1 MQLNFNENNGP
12 VDTAIEDLINF
23 VGDVR
28 RPKLVRNMILTA
40 LKAGQED
47 SGGVDLKMMSTSLKE
62 MRYTAKVFGDYNRFK
77 KVTVFGSARTQPEE
91 KIYDMARQIGK
102 RLAESGYMVIT
113 GGGPGIMQAVHEGAG
128 TEHSFGVNIQL
139 PFEQHVNP
147 IMMDD
152 PKNITYKYFFNRK
165 VAFLAKS
172 DAVIL
177 FPGGF
182 GTHDE
187 GMETLTLVQTGKRN
201 ALPIILVDEPGGR
214 YWSGWIRFIQKELL
228 AGGYIN
234 AFDMNL
240 FERVENVEDAVA
252 KITRFYFRY
261 HSLRYIN
268 DKTLLRL
275 TSPIDPKQIDEL
287 KVSFSDM
294 LIPGGTISLSS
305 ALPAEADEP
314 EISHLPR
321 LVVDFNRRSFARLKQ
336 LIDAVNG
343 SFLV

>member
-1 MQLNFNENNGP
+1 
-12 VDTAIEDLINF
+12 
-23 VGDVR
+23 
-28 RPKLVRNMILTA
+28 
-40 LKAGQED
+40 
-47 SGGVDLKMMSTSLKE
+47 
-62 MRYTAKVFGDYNRFK
+62 
-77 KVTVFGSARTQPEE
+77 
-91 KIYDMARQIGK
+91 
-102 RLAESGYMVIT
+102 
-113 GGGPGIMQAVHEGAG
+113 
-128 TEHSFGVNIQL
+128 
-139 PFEQHVNP
+139 
-147 IMMDD
+147 
-152 PKNITYKYFFNRK
+152 

-201 ALPIILVDEPGGR
+201 ALPLILVDEPGGS

-234 AFDMNL
+234 AFDINL

-252 KITRFYFRY
+252 KINRFYFRY

-275 TSPIDPKQIDEL
+275 TSPIDPEQIDVL
-287 KVSFSDM
+287 IVSFSDM
-294 LIPGGTISLSS
+294 LIPGGTIYLSG
-305 ALPAEADEP
+305 ALPAEEDEP

-321 LVVDFNRRSFARLKQ
+321 LVVDFNRKSFARLKQ
-336 LIDAVNG
+336 LIDAVNE
-343 SFLV
+343 VA